1 MELAQFPWSIRLEVP
16 GRPVAWERV
25 RTNRGR
31 FFKPK
36 RTRAYEEA
44 VAWECRTQ
52 NAVIGNALCA
62 VWIEL
67 CAKRKL
73 TGDPD
78 NYAKAVLDGLQIGGM
93 IADDRQ
99 VRELHITF
107 GPQDEDCT
115 KILLRA
121 LPT

>member
-1 MELAQFPWSIRLEVP
+1 MEVRLVVP

-25 RTNRGR
+25 RTNQGR

-36 RTRAYEEA
+36 RTRDYEES

-52 NAVIGNALCA
+52 NAVIGNAECA
-62 VWIEL
+62 VWIEF
-67 CAKRKL
+67 CSIRKL
-73 TGDPD
+73 TGDLD

-99 VRELHITF
+99 VKELNLSF
-107 GPQDEDCT
+107 GPTTEDCT
-115 KILLRA
+115 RILLR
-121 LPT
+121 PFPYED